1 MSWLLNLILRLRIK
15 FSLPYLSLNPVK
27 PQISLHWHED
37 GTFLIN
43 DFECATWAVA
53 RVKIAEEQAEFFLI
67 LKNWLYAI

>member
-1 MSWLLNLILRLRIK
+1 M
-15 FSLPYLSLNPVK
+15 K

-37 GTFLIN
+37 GIFLIN

-53 RVKIAEEQAEFFLI
+53 RVKIAEEEAEFFLI